1 VLEVVDPGP
10 LLLVQ
15 DGGRSDLAHL
25 GVPLSGAAD
34 GWSLAVANLLAG
46 AAPAAAAL
54 EVTLGGT
61 ELLAVEACAVAIAGA
76 DLGAERDDGR
86 RLAIGAVHAIPS
98 GARFRFAGGRDGL
111 RAYLGLAGGIAAER
125 ILGSASTW
133 APGASSAVVGRGL
146 AAGDR
151 IAPVRRGDLAAIGRT
166 WPGSIA
172 PDPAAGR
179 EPIRFVPGPD
189 LHHLPPDAI
198 EAFAATSWT
207 AADAVDR
214 MGIRLDGG
222 PLGAGQAILS
232 HPLVPGA
239 IQVPG
244 DGRPLVILIDGPT
257 IGGYP
262 VVGVVTR
269 AELPRLGQVRPG
281 DRLAFAPQ
289 DRDDARAAWREQ
301 RRRLE
306 AGVAALAADDLWTT
320 LADQAGG

>member
-1 VLEVVDPGP
+1 MLEVIDPGAQ
-10 LLLVQ
+10 LLVQ
-15 DGGRSDLAHL
+15 DAGRAGLAHL
-25 GVPLSGAAD
+25 GVPRSGALD
-34 GWSLAVANLLAG
+34 PWSLAVANLLAG
-46 AAPAAAAL
+46 APIAAAVV

-76 DLGAERDDGR
+76 DLGAQRDDGR
-86 RLAIGAVHAIPS
+86 WLAPGAVHAIPT
-98 GARFRFAGGRDGL
+98 GGRVRFGGGGAGL
-111 RAYLGLAGGIAAER
+111 RAYLGFAGGIAAEQ

-133 APGASSAVVGRGL
+133 APGAPSGVVGRGL
-146 AAGDR
+146 VAGDR
-151 IAPVRRGDLAAIGRT
+151 IAPVRRGDLGAAGRS

-172 PDPAAGR
+172 PDPAGER
-179 EPIRFVPGPD
+179 GPIRFLPGPD
-189 LHHLPPDAI
+189 LRHLAADTVD
-198 EAFAATSWT
+198 AFAA
-207 AADAVDR
+207 AAWMAGDAVDR
-214 MGIRLDGG
+214 MGIRLEGG
-222 PLGAGQAILS
+222 PLPAGGEILS

-244 DGRPLVILIDGPT
+244 DGRPLVILADGPT

-289 DRDDARAAWREQ
+289 SADDARAAWREQ

-306 AGVAALAADDLWTT
+306 TAAAAIGADDLWTA
-320 LADQAGG
+320 LADEARG